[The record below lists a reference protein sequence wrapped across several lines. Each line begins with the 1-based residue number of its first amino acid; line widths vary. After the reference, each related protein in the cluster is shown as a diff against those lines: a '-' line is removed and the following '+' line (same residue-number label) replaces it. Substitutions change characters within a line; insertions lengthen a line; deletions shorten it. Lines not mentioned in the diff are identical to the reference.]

1 MSKPK
6 SEYLIKKSEDAGMK
20 HLKNPNAFTEYS
32 NTMDDYNPSR
42 KRKKLIVFGDMIADI
57 MANKRFHAIMK

>member
-1 MSKPK
+1 
-6 SEYLIKKSEDAGMK
+6 MK